1 MPFEPLITAVIETT
15 LNTLIK
21 DDPELGRRLSRLKG
35 QVIQIHLK
43 EINKTLTFIFSQ
55 QIDVLGN
62 FFERVT
68 PLIRP
73 TLNRHPRLSVTLLWY
88 KNASAFYEVKS
99 TPLIRHFSLV
109 RCVTD

>member
-43 EINKTLTFIFSQ
+43 EINKTA
-55 QIDVLGN
+55 DVHLQ
-62 FFERVT
+62 
-68 PLIRP
+68 PA
-73 TLNRHPRLSVTLLWY
+73 NRCFGQLRRSTRLLSVVE
-88 KNASAFYEVKS
+88 SKS
-99 TPLIRHFSLV
+99 YCLSCAIKPTSLALSSKISLSLKV
-109 RCVTD
+109 ISNWHRSSLN

>member
-1 MPFEPLITAVIETT
+1 MPFEPLITAVIETS

-21 DDPELGRRLSRLKG
+21 DDPALGRRLARLKG

-62 FFERVT
+62 Y
-68 PLIRP
+68 
-73 TLNRHPRLSVTLLWY
+73 S
-88 KNASAFYEVKS
+88 
-99 TPLIRHFSLV
+99 
-109 RCVTD
+109 